1 MARRLVD
8 TGVLSPRQE
17 RILRFITGYIAEH
30 GYAPSIRDI
39 ATAERLHFSSVA
51 YQLTELE
58 AAGKIMRDERVARSL
73 RVVEQS

>member
-1 MARRLVD
+1 MPRRLVD

-17 RILRFITGYIAEH
+17 RILRFIVAYQAEH

-39 ATAERLHFSSVA
+39 AASERLHTSTVA

-58 AAGKIMRDERVARSL
+58 AAGRIVRDERVARSL
-73 RVVEQS
+73 RVVEGQ